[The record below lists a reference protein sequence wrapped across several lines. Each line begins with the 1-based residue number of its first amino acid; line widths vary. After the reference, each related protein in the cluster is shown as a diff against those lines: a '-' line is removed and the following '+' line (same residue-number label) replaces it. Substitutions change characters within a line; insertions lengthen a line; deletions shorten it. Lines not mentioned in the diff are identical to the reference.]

1 LIFAVYLKTKVS
13 HRLLVLELGLGLVL
27 GLGVRNRGGAMSPSF
42 AFIKMYAIG
51 VNGIKFK
58 MP

>member
-1 LIFAVYLKTKVS
+1 MYLKTKVS
-13 HRLLVLELGLGLVL
+13 HRLLVLEL

>member
-1 LIFAVYLKTKVS
+1 MYLKTKVS